1 MKIDPR
7 TKLFVVLVISSLAIV
22 LDDIIAMVLLF
33 VLGSM
38 MAKSFGGHFLMVI
51 KRLRKMLTV
60 ILGLIIIQS
69 IFNSE
74 GLVIVQIGGI
84 KLLTDIGL
92 TKGMLY
98 LLRVMIILVSGTI
111 LTTSTETE
119 LIGALIKIKIPYD
132 FAFMVAIGIRFM
144 PIFVEEFKDTMT
156 AIELR
161 GVDIKGLRLREK
173 LDLYGY
179 ILTPIVIGALE
190 KAKRLSLSIEMRGF
204 RVMPKRTS
212 HLILKMR
219 SVDYIIISFTCV
231 MAVLI
236 V

>member
-7 TKLFVVLVISSLAIV
+7 TKLFVVLVISTLAII
-22 LDDIIAMVLLF
+22 LNDILAMLFLF
-33 VLGSM
+33 VLGTV
-38 MAKSFGGHFLMVI
+38 MAKFFGGHFFLVL
-51 KRLRKMLTV
+51 KRLRKMLSV
-60 ILGLIIIQS
+60 IIGLIIIQS
-69 IFNSE
+69 LFTGE
-74 GLVIVQIGGI
+74 GLVILQVGGI

-161 GVDIKGLRLREK
+161 GVDVKGLKLKKK

-179 ILTPIVIGALE
+179 IMTPIVIGALE

-204 RVMPKRTS
+204 RAMEKRTS
-212 HLILKMR
+212 HLKLKMKNR
-219 SVDYIIISFTCV
+219 DYIIMAFTCL
-231 MAVLI
+231 MAFLI